1 MSACKCDEYG
11 APCWECR
18 QEQARRTAE
27 YWKQEH
33 LAGNVAIEYLEK
45 ELDEYVRA
53 SRRLAIERAELRRQR
68 DGLKAELEKLLD
80 VLPPHVLV
88 APGEIGKQIAAA
100 REALKLE
107 IL

>member
-1 MSACKCDEYG
+1 MEKFICTGCDFQSDDKNE
-11 APCWECR
+11 
-18 QEQARRTAE
+18 AE
-27 YWKQEH
+27 SHVCPWRESSRSPDCY
-33 LAGNVAIEYLEK
+33 VALK
-45 ELDEYVRA
+45 TELDEYVNV

>member
-53 SRRLAIERAELRRQR
+53 
-68 DGLKAELEKLLD
+68 
-80 VLPPHVLV
+80 
-88 APGEIGKQIAAA
+88 
-100 REALKLE
+100 
-107 IL
+107 